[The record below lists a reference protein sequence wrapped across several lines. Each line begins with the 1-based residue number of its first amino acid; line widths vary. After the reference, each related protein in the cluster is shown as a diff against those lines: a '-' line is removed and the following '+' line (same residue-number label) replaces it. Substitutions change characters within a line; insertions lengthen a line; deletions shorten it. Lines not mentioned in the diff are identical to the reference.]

1 MTMPGPGAA
10 GEATKPP
17 LDDVMLAMDVVDTL
31 RRKRRLVE
39 KELDVAGREQDLKDR
54 LRRIYAAQGIEVSDA
69 ILEEGVQALKQDR
82 FVYRPPPE
90 SLGVRLARLYVSR
103 GLWGKWVMGA
113 LALVAVG
120 VIAWMLLVVGP
131 RGALPQTLETAHAEV
146 VELAQEA
153 AVDRQADQLLASARN
168 ALRADDAGAARAV
181 LAELQQMRDQL
192 AASYRLQVVNRPGE
206 QTGVWRVPDVNQAAR
221 NYYIIV
227 EAIGPGGRQLEV
239 PITSEETGR
248 TELVRQ
254 WGLRVDRRTFERI
267 AADKGDDGIIQNDI
281 VGRKRPGLLE
291 PEYQVETSGA
301 AITSW

>member
-1 MTMPGPGAA
+1 MTTPGPGAA

-82 FVYRPPPE
+82 FVYKPPPE

-103 GLWGKWVMGA
+103 GLWGKWVLGA

-120 VIAWMLLVVGP
+120 VLVWMMLVVGP
-131 RGALPQTLETAHAEV
+131 RDALPQTLATAHAEV
-146 VELAQEA
+146 VELARDA
-153 AVDRQADQLLASARN
+153 AVDRQADQLLASARD
-168 ALRADDAGAARAV
+168 ALSADDAGAARAV

-192 AASYRLQVVNRPGE
+192 AASYRLKVVNRPGE

-227 EAIGPGGRQLEV
+227 EAIGSGGRQLEV

-254 WGLRVDRRTFERI
+254 WGLRVDQRTFERI

-301 AITSW
+301 AITDW